1 MLRDSLAATTGA
13 STTMPSFLVIG
24 AAKAGTTSLWRQ
36 LDQHPEIFM
45 HPKKQLNFFALEG
58 EDLDFRGKGP
68 RDSTLH
74 SISTIEAYREQFT
87 GVGTETAVGEASNLY
102 LYNPRAAARIRH
114 YLPGVKL
121 IAILRHPADRAYSRF
136 LHLVREGREPIPDF
150 ARALEEEEAR
160 VRDHWYPDF
169 HYLRMGLYHEQ
180 LERYFGLFPKEQI
193 KIYLQKDLRSDPLGT
208 LRDVFGFLEVDETF
222 VPDTTVK
229 YNVSGVPKSKALH
242 LFLQEARKAK
252 PFVERLLSEKQRKRV
267 LRVASGMHNR
277 NLIKPR
283 LSPEVRARLIEGYRE
298 DTLKLQDL
306 IQRDLSDWLK

>member
-1 MLRDSLAATTGA
+1 MLRESQAATAGT
-13 STTMPSFLVIG
+13 STTLPNFLMIG

-58 EDLDFRGKGP
+58 EDLNFRGEGP

-74 SISTIEAYREQFT
+74 SITTFEAYREQFD
-87 GVGTETAVGEASNLY
+87 GVGSETAVGEASNLY
-102 LYNPRAAARIRH
+102 LYNPGAAARIRH
-114 YLPGVKL
+114 HLPDVKL

-136 LHLVREGREPIPDF
+136 LHLVREGREPILDF
-150 ARALEEEEAR
+150 ARALDEEEAR
-160 VRDHWYPDF
+160 VRDRWYPDF

-180 LERYFGLFPKEQI
+180 LERYFAVFPRQRI
-193 KIYLQKDLRSDPLGT
+193 KIYLQEDLRSDPIGT
-208 LRDVFGFLEVDETF
+208 LRDVFRFLDVDDTF
-222 VPDTTVK
+222 VPDTTVE

-242 LFLQEARKAK
+242 LFLQEARKAR
-252 PFVERLLSEKQRKRV
+252 PYVERLLPEKQRKRV

-277 NLIKPR
+277 NLTKPR
-283 LSPEVRARLIEGYRE
+283 LSSEVRGRLIGGYRE

-306 IQRDLSDWLK
+306 IQRDLSAWLR